1 MGRSKDLAD
10 LGSSATRLDTIGASS
25 GALSNKN
32 VVINGAMN
40 VAQRAT
46 SATGVGASTGYFTCD
61 RWKYYTSATAGRVTL
76 TQDSSGPSGFANS
89 FKIATTTADTSIAA
103 SEQVMIQ
110 QRIEGQN
117 LQHFKKGTSDA
128 LPWTL
133 SFYVKG
139 NASATYVAELM
150 DSDNSDRHVN
160 KQFTVG
166 TDWSRVVI
174 EFPADT
180 TGVLDDDSN
189 VSIDLQIILHSGS
202 TFTSGTLQE
211 TWGALNQA
219 NRAVGISSILDS
231 TDRTFFITGVQL
243 EAGSVTDFEH
253 EPVGVTLNKCRRY
266 YNQVLK
272 GAWGVASAAGSPSPC
287 WWEAPQALSL
297 SPLPTSSSARGR
309 SSARSH
315 IDPAATRAQSR
326 DDERGCDGS
335 KGGEAGQQFRSPAP
349 GIIRIGF
356 SFRKRRG
363 EKRAGW
369 LTWRSFRICF
379 ASCLLTLFSNLS

>member
-272 GAWGVASAAGSPSPC
+272 GAWGVASAAGSPVFHFFNTV
-287 WWEAPQALSL
+287 EMRAAPSFSL
-297 SPLPTSSSARGR
+297 TVNKVAMGDMISTGFNLTGASISAGTHNTSQVSVWTFTASSFSSTMTDYRPLLLESISGGSFNGEVQISA
-309 SSARSH
+309 
-315 IDPAATRAQSR
+315 
-326 DDERGCDGS
+326 E
-335 KGGEAGQQFRSPAP
+335 
-349 GIIRIGF
+349 
-356 SFRKRRG
+356 
-363 EKRAGW
+363 
-369 LTWRSFRICF
+369 L
-379 ASCLLTLFSNLS
+379 

>member
-1 MGRSKDLAD
+1 MSRARDIAD
-10 LGSSATRLDTIGASS
+10 LSAVSARLDTLGASS
-25 GALSNKN
+25 GALSNRN
-32 VVINGAMN
+32 VLVNGAMN
-40 VAQRAT
+40 VAQRAV

-61 RWKYYTSATAGRVTL
+61 RWKYYTSGTAGRVTL

-89 FKIATTTADTSIAA
+89 FKIATTTADTSVAA

-180 TGVLDDDSN
+180 TGVLDDDNN
-189 VSIDLQIILHSGS
+189 VSIDLHIILHSGS

-231 TDRTFFITGVQL
+231 TARTFFITGVQL

-253 EPVGVTLNKCRRY
+253 EPVSVSLAKCQRY
-266 YNQVLK
+266 LTDLTP
-272 GAWGVASAAGSPSPC
+272 ASAPYIPGTGAVPHNNTAVAVAHVALPVTMRASPSVSITTASDYSLYDGTTFTC
-287 WWEAPQALSL
+287 NAVAVNGL
-297 SPLPTSSSARGR
+297 SPNGGGINFGVSSGLT
-309 SSARSH
+309 ARS
-315 IDPAATRAQSR
+315 AV
-326 DDERGCDGS
+326 
-335 KGGEAGQQFRSPAP
+335 
-349 GIIRIGF
+349 GIYTNGD
-356 SFRKRRG
+356 KRTFLVA
-363 EKRAGW
+363 E
-369 LTWRSFRICF
+369 L
-379 ASCLLTLFSNLS
+379 

>member
-1 MGRSKDLAD
+1 MSLARDIAD
-10 LGSSATRLDTIGASS
+10 LGAVTSRLDTLGAS
-25 GALSNKN
+25 NRN
-32 VVINGAMN
+32 VLVNGSMS
-40 VAQRAT
+40 VAQRGI
-46 SATGVGASTGYFTCD
+46 SSTGVGASHGYFTCD
-61 RWKYYTSATAGRVTL
+61 RWKYYTSGTAGRVTL

-103 SEQVMIQ
+103 SEQVMLI
-110 QRIEGQN
+110 QRIEGLN

-150 DSDNSDRHVN
+150 DADNSDRHVN

-166 TDWSRVVI
+166 TNWSRVVI

-180 TGVLDDDSN
+180 TGAIDDDSSA
-189 VSIDLQIILHSGS
+189 SIDLQIILHSGS

-231 TDRTFFITGVQL
+231 TARTFFITGVQL

-253 EPVGVTLNKCRRY
+253 EPYSVTLAKAQRY
-266 YNQVLK
+266 FYSWTSSGLTDNLYIRSPYAS
-272 GAWGVASAAGSPSPC
+272 GTPPNTSASVAYTFPVTMRANPTMTALTGSAVSNLNRFTSSIHNATAQQASTSSNS
-287 WWEAPQALSL
+287 ALSL
-297 SPLPTSSSARGR
+297 
-309 SSARSH
+309 
-315 IDPAATRAQSR
+315 D
-326 DDERGCDGS
+326 
-335 KGGEAGQQFRSPAP
+335 
-349 GIIRIGF
+349 
-356 SFRKRRG
+356 
-363 EKRAGW
+363 
-369 LTWRSFRICF
+369 TWT
-379 ASCLLTLFSNLS
+379 ADAEL